1 MKHELR
7 LFFIALQFLTRVP
20 VPAWVGWQADWMQA
34 SARHYPGVGLLV
46 GSFSALVLWA

>member
-20 VPAWVGWQADWMQA
+20 VPRWVGFEPAWLQACL
-34 SARHYPGVGLLV
+34 RHFPLAGT
-46 GSFSALVLWA
+46 